1 MNARLY
7 LLRHAKSDWGDPA
20 CPDFDR
26 PLNQRGRKGAQCIGD
41 FLRQQQL
48 VPEQIL
54 CSPAC
59 RARETLAG
67 VLAELPQLPRVHF
80 DKALYLASPATIL
93 GCIHQAEATPASL
106 MVIAHNP
113 GMQQLA
119 RQLVESGE
127 LRLCAELGNKYPT
140 AGLAILKA
148 NLSSWQETA
157 AAKWE
162 LEHFVTPRKLG
173 QISQG

>member
-26 PLNQRGRKGAQCIGD
+26 PLNERGREGAQRIGC

-48 VPEQIL
+48 MPEQVL
-54 CSPAC
+54 CSPAA
-59 RARETLAG
+59 RARETLSEI
-67 VLAELPQLPRVHF
+67 LAELPQSPLVHF
-80 DKALYLASPATIL
+80 DEALYLASPATIL
-93 GCIHQAEATPASL
+93 KSIGQIESSPRSL
-106 MVIAHNP
+106 TIIAHNP

-119 RQLVESGE
+119 EQLAQGGDSR
-127 LRLCAELGNKYPT
+127 LRAELGRKYPT
-140 AGLAILKA
+140 AGLAVLTA
-148 NLSSWQETA
+148 RLPSWRQTGTA
-157 AAKWE
+157 EWK

-173 QISQG
+173 